1 MKNNIMKWPHECIT
15 YWYLI
20 SKKYNFVWYW
30 NYIIWLHFCP
40 WYYLETGT
48 AGWLRILFLGNYWK
62 RIRNYVREQLACLN
76 SNWFLLIL
84 YNCRHGVN
92 THFRMISSEEIVF
105 LCNRLYWFLFCASIS
120 QIWQWVKIL
129 SFEFIIHRSTILMM
143 AQK

>member
-1 MKNNIMKWPHECIT
+1 MGYNIGRNLMKNNIMKWPHECIT

-105 LCNRLYWFLFCASIS
+105 FYAIGYIGSFFAHLFLRFGN
-120 QIWQWVKIL
+120 
-129 SFEFIIHRSTILMM
+129 E
-143 AQK
+143 